1 MGICFGSC
9 NLKKGE
15 KENANDYTNLHP
27 YLAISL
33 GCARSGSFI
42 CWISVLGTVGART
55 RTHARTRAR
64 AHAHAYTHTHAE
76 SLLLP
81 ELVLCDHS
89 HLFSPSFLDGVCS
102 PCPFCC
108 SFPEFSA
115 FNVMFICMA
124 FIIFNC
130 GGYFFLGGTHGS
142 VLFYLGFFFF

>member
-1 MGICFGSC
+1 M
-9 NLKKGE
+9 
-15 KENANDYTNLHP
+15 
-27 YLAISL
+27 
-33 GCARSGSFI
+33 
-42 CWISVLGTVGART
+42 
-55 RTHARTRAR
+55 RAH

-142 VLFYLGFFFF
+142 VLFYLGFFFFLINLKFQSVLLLVRLVPGVRCSDAAFDATPLASLSQEKYLKPFPCPLRSPL